1 MRQVRRFLALV
12 DNLNDQVGKIVS
24 MLIIFMVLILVYE
37 VVLRYIFNSPTLW
50 AHETSEYFF
59 GVHFFLG
66 GAYALRHAAHVNVE
80 VIYSRFSPRVRA
92 ILDIITSVFFFLICA
107 VLLWKGGAMAWTS
120 LMKLEHT
127 NTVWAPPLYPLKMMI
142 PIGAF
147 LILLQGLAKFI
158 RDFHIAITRKEIS

>member
-1 MRQVRRFLALV
+1 MRQIKRLLTIIDR
-12 DNLNDQVGKIVS
+12 LNDQVGKIVS
-24 MLIIFMVLILVYE
+24 MLIIFMVLVLVYE
-37 VVLRYIFNSPTLW
+37 VVLRYIFNAPTLW

-80 VIYSRFSPRVRA
+80 VIYSRFSPRFRA

-120 LMKLEHT
+120 LMKMEHT
-127 NTVWAPPLYPLKMMI
+127 NTVWAPPLYPLKMMV

-147 LILLQGLAKFI
+147 LLLLQGLAKFI

>member
-142 PIGAF
+142 PIGAC

-158 RDFHIAITRKEIS
+158 RDFHIAITRKELL

>member
-127 NTVWAPPLYPLKMMI
+127 NTVWAPPLYPLKMMV